1 MSRVRS
7 MCAGAGMSLWM
18 SYSARADP
26 EPLAVPQ
33 LVDPDAF
40 LCRQV
45 GISFHIERD
54 TFSLVMNLNT
64 SNHRAG
70 VALLFRTQGV
80 GTCRHTDIKPVTG
93 MGMAGERECR
103 GNGTYRHAASGADK
117 RSGWCAGWGVSCR
130 TQHAGKPPAQVLQES
145 VDWDAPARLRVVRA
159 DSRPPSVN
167 FVDSSRQREPKWVTS
182 PNW

>member
-1 MSRVRS
+1 MRPSSAVSAGRGGRTRSRWTR
-7 MCAGAGMSLWM
+7 AGAAPRFAADGGL
-18 SYSARADP
+18 AAADPQGDLADP

-80 GTCRHTDIKPVTG
+80 GTCRHTDISSLLLAWVWLENG
-93 MGMAGERECR
+93 NAEAMAL
-103 GNGTYRHAASGADK
+103 TD
-117 RSGWCAGWGVSCR
+117 
-130 TQHAGKPPAQVLQES
+130 TL
-145 VDWDAPARLRVVRA
+145 LRVPISAVVGVLVGA
-159 DSRPPSVN
+159 LVAVLST
-167 FVDSSRQREPKWVTS
+167 RESHLLKYFK
-182 PNW
+182 NR

>member
-1 MSRVRS
+1 MPGASSTSRWQEDSVPLSRVRS

-18 SYSARADP
+18 PYSAREDP

-64 SNHRAG
+64 SSHGAG
-70 VALLFRTQGV
+70 AALLFRTRAVYHYICVSLLWGGV
-80 GTCRHTDIKPVTG
+80 VNAD
-93 MGMAGERECR
+93 CR
-103 GNGTYRHAASGADK
+103 GI
-117 RSGWCAGWGVSCR
+117 
-130 TQHAGKPPAQVLQES
+130 PAVL
-145 VDWDAPARLRVVRA
+145 
-159 DSRPPSVN
+159 
-167 FVDSSRQREPKWVTS
+167 
-182 PNW
+182 

>member
-1 MSRVRS
+1 

-45 GISFHIERD
+45 GIGFHIERD
-54 TFSLVMNLNT
+54 AFSLVMNLNT

-80 GTCRHTDIKPVTG
+80 GTCRHTDIKPVTVWVRLENG
-93 MGMAGERECR
+93 NAEAMAL
-103 GNGTYRHAASGADK
+103 TD
-117 RSGWCAGWGVSCR
+117 
-130 TQHAGKPPAQVLQES
+130 TL
-145 VDWDAPARLRVVRA
+145 LRV
-159 DSRPPSVN
+159 PISV
-167 FVDSSRQREPKWVTS
+167 VVGVLVGALVAVLGTRESHLLKYFK
-182 PNW
+182 NR

>member
-1 MSRVRS
+1 M
-7 MCAGAGMSLWM
+7 ADPQGDL
-18 SYSARADP
+18 ADP

-80 GTCRHTDIKPVTG
+80 GTCRHTDISSLLLAWVWLENG
-93 MGMAGERECR
+93 NAEAMAL
-103 GNGTYRHAASGADK
+103 TD
-117 RSGWCAGWGVSCR
+117 
-130 TQHAGKPPAQVLQES
+130 TL
-145 VDWDAPARLRVVRA
+145 LRVPISAVVGVLVGA
-159 DSRPPSVN
+159 LVAVLST
-167 FVDSSRQREPKWVTS
+167 RESHLLKYFK
-182 PNW
+182 NR

>member
-1 MSRVRS
+1 M
-7 MCAGAGMSLWM
+7 ADPQGDL
-18 SYSARADP
+18 ADP

-80 GTCRHTDIKPVTG
+80 GTCRHTDISSLLLAWVWLENG
-93 MGMAGERECR
+93 NAEAMALTDTLLRVPISAVVGVLV
-103 GNGTYRHAASGADK
+103 GALV
-117 RSGWCAGWGVSCR
+117 AVLE
-130 TQHAGKPPAQVLQES
+130 HAGKPPAQVLQES